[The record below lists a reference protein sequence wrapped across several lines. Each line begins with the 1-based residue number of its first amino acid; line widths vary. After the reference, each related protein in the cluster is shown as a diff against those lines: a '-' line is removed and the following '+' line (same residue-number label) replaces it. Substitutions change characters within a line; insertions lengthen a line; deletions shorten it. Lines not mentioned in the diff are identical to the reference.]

1 MLKSISGHFR
11 AGVDFFGELNYLSLL
26 NAGKLEKRW
35 VTTSSSEERRLNPLV
50 ISHFK
55 IVTKLKQIFGIRKR
69 FRYFLRNY
77 LP

>member
-50 ISHFK
+50 DKPFYNRDK
-55 IVTKLKQIFGIRKR
+55 AKADFWDPQAL
-69 FRYFLRNY
+69 
-77 LP
+77 